1 MTLATL
7 ALLLVPTL
15 AAGGLQETP
24 RITRIDF
31 RPATVEEG
39 GGILIAVAGSG
50 RCSYTID
57 FGDGQSE
64 RRAADLPDQLRHEY
78 PAGKAYDVVA
88 TPDAPCE
95 GVARAR
101 IDVRAIERGI
111 WRVGAELA
119 SATEPAV
126 AVTIDGQGACT
137 VVIDFGEGQPETH
150 ELKLPAKVNHTYA
163 KYGTYEIHARTQDPC
178 RGEGRVRIE
187 IKQSLIADRSS

>member
-1 MTLATL
+1 MRLATL
-7 ALLLVPTL
+7 AFLLVPAL
-15 AAGGLQETP
+15 AAGAVQERP

-39 GGILIAVAGSG
+39 GGILIAIDGSG

-57 FGDGQSE
+57 FGDGQRE
-64 RRAADLPDQLRHEY
+64 QRTADLPDQLRHEF
-78 PAGKAYDVVA
+78 ASGKAYDVVA
-88 TPDAPCE
+88 TPEAPCE

-111 WRVGAELA
+111 WRVSAELA

-126 AVTIDGQGACT
+126 VVTIDGQGACS
-137 VVIDFGEGQPETH
+137 VVVDFGDGRSEKH
-150 ELKLPAKVNHTYA
+150 DLKLPAKVTHTYP
-163 KYGTYEIHARTQDPC
+163 KVGTYEIHAGTQEPC

-187 IKQSLIADRSS
+187 IKQSLIPDR